1 MSFLKMFS
9 KGFRSSLETYPID
22 NGTFKVATDTKQLF
36 VDLDGER
43 IELSDI
49 VTGLTESEILDI
61 WAPLPKV
68 YLSSDTN
75 KLYHY
80 TQSGWAVVNKNEF
93 TGTRS
98 AVLQAI
104 EDGIIQEGATVYIT
118 DDYTGDGVDLSIYC
132 TYEYANENLVTKDEL
147 SEVTNPEYTKAESV
161 SELSSGELLSV
172 AFGKLAKAIADYISH
187 KADTISHITEE
198 ERVTWN
204 AKLGASD
211 VVDNVTSTDI
221 DKPLSANMGKELQ
234 EQITEH
240 TESINSINSS
250 MAEKGIITGIL
261 AAGDTSITISDER
274 ITTSSILSFYTSI
287 YGVNPTS
294 VNVSEGSV
302 TLEFKAQDEDMT
314 VGVSVD
320 G

>member
-9 KGFRSSLETYPID
+9 KGFRSSLETSPID

-104 EDGIIQEGATVYIT
+104 EDGVIQEGATVYIT
-118 DDYTGDGVDLSIYC
+118 DDYTGDGADLSIYC
-132 TYEYANENLVTKDEL
+132 TYEYANGNLATKNEL
-147 SEVTNPEYTKAESV
+147 SKITNLEYETSESL
-161 SELSSGELLSV
+161 SKLSSGELLST
-172 AFGKLAKAIADYISH
+172 AFGKLAKAIADYIGH
-187 KADTISHITEE
+187 KADVISHITEE
-198 ERVTWN
+198 ERATWN
-204 AKLGASD
+204 AKLGTSD

-221 DKPLSANMGKELQ
+221 DKPLSANMGKELA
-234 EQITEH
+234 
-240 TESINSINSS
+240 ESIADIRENSGGGHIVSDTEPTKTNVLWVDSS
-250 MAEKGIITGIL
+250 
-261 AAGDTSITISDER
+261 AGGVIKYYDESTSTWVA
-274 ITTSSILSFYTSI
+274 TK
-287 YGVNPTS
+287 S
-294 VNVSEGSV
+294 VWG
-302 TLEFKAQDEDMT
+302 
-314 VGVSVD
+314 
-320 G
+320 